1 VKRVAVEKIPG
12 AIWMK
17 TGYLL
22 GARITRT
29 LLETGREERVGT
41 TLNLAHLF

>member
-17 TGYLL
+17 TGYILD
-22 GARITRT
+22 ARVKRT
-29 LLETGREERVGT
+29 LLVPECEWAGCDD
-41 TLNLAHLF
+41 L